1 MRARAAVARAAP
13 PRSTRTTKKVK
24 QGGASRAF
32 TRVATSTRRRTNGGS
47 TALHGRR
54 LEYGEWRQTEEQ
66 RWADLAR
73 CGKPRNWKA
82 AMDRLA
88 MCRYH

>member
-1 MRARAAVARAAP
+1 MSIAKIVKKFPTDRTDPTDQTDRTAP
-13 PRSTRTTKKVK
+13 PPH
-24 QGGASRAF
+24 GG
-32 TRVATSTRRRTNGGS
+32 GGR
-47 TALHGRR
+47 ALHGRR
-54 LEYGEWRQTEEQ
+54 LAYGEWRQTEEQ

-88 MCRYH
+88 MCRYHSVRE